1 MNHIRLLNITSD
13 HCCQL
18 CQTSFNLA
26 RPHMP
31 IQALLLVIH
40 GTLCRIL
47 ESPRL
52 SIKKEMTLYE
62 AVVK

>member
-1 MNHIRLLNITSD
+1 MLIEAHTEE
-13 HCCQL
+13 
-18 CQTSFNLA
+18 
-26 RPHMP
+26 
-31 IQALLLVIH
+31 VIADEAFAASLTEE
-40 GTLCRIL
+40 TLCRIL